1 MLETKPQDYATSVEQ
16 RRLGIMQTMASDQE
30 KQLVENLRSLQ
41 VEYHKKFALS
51 FAIIIFVLLGIPLG
65 LMTRTSGIGMAFS
78 VSSVIFLI
86 YYVALT
92 GGEEL
97 ADRALMSPFL
107 SMWLTNIVF
116 IILGAG
122 LIYLSVHEKQLI
134 NLNLLSWRLAH
145 RKTKLTDAPDELIH

>member
-1 MLETKPQDYATSVEQ
+1 
-16 RRLGIMQTMASDQE
+16 
-30 KQLVENLRSLQ
+30 
-41 VEYHKKFALS
+41 
-51 FAIIIFVLLGIPLG
+51 
-65 LMTRTSGIGMAFS
+65 MTRTSGIGMAFS

-116 IILGAG
+116 LILSAV
-122 LIYLSVHEKQLI
+122 LIYLSVHEKQLV
-134 NLNLLSWRLAH
+134 NLNLLSWRLTH
-145 RKTKLTDAPDELIH
+145 RKAKLRDAPDELIH

>member
-1 MLETKPQDYATSVEQ
+1 MKTQAE
-16 RRLGIMQTMASDQE
+16 DQ
-30 KQLVENLRSLQ
+30 KRQITENLRSLQ
-41 VEYHKKFALS
+41 VEYHKKFAIS
-51 FAIIIFVLLGIPLG
+51 FAIVIFVLMGIPLG

-116 IILGAG
+116 IVLGV
-122 LIYLSVHEKQLI
+122 LLVYLSLREKHLI
-134 NLNLLSWRLAH
+134 NLNLLSWRLTH
-145 RKTKLTDAPDELIH
+145 RKVKLEDAPDELIH